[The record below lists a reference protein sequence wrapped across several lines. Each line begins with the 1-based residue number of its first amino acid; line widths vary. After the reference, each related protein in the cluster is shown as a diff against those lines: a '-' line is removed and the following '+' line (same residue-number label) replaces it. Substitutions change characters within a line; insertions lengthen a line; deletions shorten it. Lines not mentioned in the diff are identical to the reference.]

1 MGTSV
6 SKADRQVS
14 DRTQARSNSSTAA
27 TQLLC
32 VASEPLSNIPCRLPG
47 LPSGSPHRDAHNVE
61 CKGILLNSD
70 YSLTDSRGNN

>member
-32 VASEPLSNIPCRLPG
+32 VASEPLSNIPCRLPS
-47 LPSGSPHRDAHNVE
+47 LPGGSPHRAAHNVE

-70 YSLTDSRGNN
+70 YSLTGSRGNN

>member
-1 MGTSV
+1 MGTAG
-6 SKADRQVS
+6 SKADRKVS

-47 LPSGSPHRDAHNVE
+47 LLGGSPHRAAHSVE

-70 YSLTDSRGNN
+70 YSLTGSRGNN

>member
-1 MGTSV
+1 MGTPG

-32 VASEPLSNIPCRLPG
+32 VASESLSNIPRRLPG
-47 LPSGSPHRDAHNVE
+47 LPSGSPHRAAHNVE

-70 YSLTDSRGNN
+70 HSLTGSRGNK